1 MELIRISNRKLKLM
15 LTPTD
20 MSHFE
25 LNADSFGED
34 TAQMH
39 RTFRLLLE
47 EIRKQ
52 TDFEA
57 DDRQISVQFF
67 PSREGGC
74 EMFISDLTQSEPNP
88 KAPEKPSLLPEA
100 PRRQRLSGRSGGGF
114 RRDCVYRFPELDV
127 LLSACKRLLSI
138 GYIGKSGAWRDANG
152 SFYLLLSVRSS
163 SPFSLPEELQFLSE
177 YGSIGNTAM
186 FRLYIREHGTAL
198 CTEGAVRRLGALA

>member
-1 MELIRISNRKLKLM
+1 MELIRISDRKLKLM

-20 MSHFE
+20 MCHFE

-74 EMFISDLTQSEPNP
+74 EMFISDLTKTEALP
-88 KAPEKPSLLPEA
+88 PEQEKLPLLREA
-100 PRRQRLSGRSGGGF
+100 PRRQRLSRSVSGGF
-114 RRDCVYRFPELDV
+114 RRECIYRFPELNA
-127 LLSACKRLLSI
+127 LLSVCKRLLTI
-138 GYIGKSGAWRDANG
+138 GYLGKSCAWRDTHGA
-152 SFYLLLSVRSS
+152 FYLLLSVRTP
-163 SPFSLPEELQFLSE
+163 SPFSMPEELQFLSE
-177 YGSIGNTAM
+177 YGSIENTAM
-186 FRLYIREHGTAL
+186 FRLYIREHGSAI
-198 CTEGAVRRLGALA
+198 CAESAVRRLGELA